1 MLDSPE
7 KTRLM
12 ATLKAAVPFHVELP
26 PSTLARLKAK
36 NPSLA
41 VKTNETVFSVTY
53 EPSYGGIVCLIRPT
67 GTDDLL
73 ATSLTHVRVR
83 GSEPFAPAVLDYQK
97 HRVKK
102 LKKTNIARAHRD
114 HRHRRM
120 QSMME
125 SLRKLRIPHSPGT
138 PLFFFTKRGELRA
151 SDPLAHEWRDGN
163 GRAVQLN

>member
-1 MLDSPE
+1 MLDNPE
-7 KTRLM
+7 KIARLM
-12 ATLKAAVPFHVELP
+12 ATLKAAVPFEVELP

-83 GSEPFAPAVLDYQK
+83 GSQPFATAVLDYQK
-97 HRVKK
+97 NRAKK
-102 LKKTNIARAHRD
+102 LKK
-114 HRHRRM
+114 
-120 QSMME
+120 
-125 SLRKLRIPHSPGT
+125 PGRT
-138 PLFFFTKRGELRA
+138 
-151 SDPLAHEWRDGN
+151 
-163 GRAVQLN
+163 